1 MLTAKDI
8 REVKFSRSMGGYKT
22 IEVDEFLDRCADVV
36 EELTKQND
44 ENDRKMQVLAET
56 IVDYRNQ
63 EDSIRSALISA
74 QRMSESVIA
83 DARKQADDIIAAA
96 RTEASNMRDQAIKDT
111 DAEQRELNRVKQEV
125 ADFKAKLLS
134 IYREHLTLI
143 NVLEG
148 SQPEESDTS
157 VEKPKAKYNPPV
169 VGRDPVDAP
178 ADLVNLD
185 NEDAVPAHTM
195 PNFSNFELKDEE

>member
-22 IEVDEFLDRCADVV
+22 VEVDEFLDRCADVV
-36 EELTKQND
+36 EELTAQND
-44 ENDRKMQVLAET
+44 ENTRKMQVLAET

-83 DARKQADDIIAAA
+83 DARKQADDILAAA
-96 RTEASNMRDQAIKDT
+96 RTEAENMREKAQQDT
-111 DAEQRELNRVKQEV
+111 ALELNELNRVKQEV

-143 NVLEG
+143 NVLE
-148 SQPEESDTS
+148 
-157 VEKPKAKYNPPV
+157 
-169 VGRDPVDAP
+169 DAP
-178 ADLVNLD
+178 AVEEEAPVENVSAPAFSEEPVMERVTLVEEDLGLD
-185 NEDAVPAHTM
+185 MHNM
-195 PNFSNFELKDEE
+195 PDFSAFELKDDE

>member
-8 REVKFSRSMGGYKT
+8 REVKFNRSMGGYKT
-22 IEVDEFLDRCADVV
+22 AEVDEFLDRCADVV

-44 ENDRKMQVLAET
+44 ENTRKMQVLAET

-83 DARKQADDIIAAA
+83 DARKQADDILEAA
-96 RTEASNMRDQAIKDT
+96 RNEAQAMHDKALQDT
-111 DAEQRELNRVKQEV
+111 AAEQEELRRVRQEV

-134 IYREHLTLI
+134 AYREHLTMI
-143 NVLEG
+143 GVLEDA
-148 SQPEESDTS
+148 P
-157 VEKPKAKYNPPV
+157 VETVPAAPATPSFNPPPA
-169 VGRDPVDAP
+169 PVKEPETPAP
-178 ADLVNLD
+178 EAMGDTREIPD
-185 NEDAVPAHTM
+185 
-195 PNFSNFELKDEE
+195 FSAFELKDDE

>member
-8 REVKFSRSMGGYKT
+8 REVKFNRSMGGYKT

-83 DARKQADDIIAAA
+83 DARKQADDILEAA
-96 RTEASNMRDQAIKDT
+96 RAEAAGMHDQAVRDT
-111 DAEQRELNRVKQEV
+111 DAELRELNRVKQEV

-134 IYREHLTLI
+134 IYREHLTMI

-148 SQPEESDTS
+148 GQAEDSAASKK
-157 VEKPKAKYNPPV
+157 VKYNPPV
-169 VGRDPVDAP
+169 VGQGETAEPVDLVQVAEED
-178 ADLVNLD
+178 DLPTHD
-185 NEDAVPAHTM
+185 M
-195 PNFSNFELKDEE
+195 PNFSAFELKDDE

>member
-8 REVKFSRSMGGYKT
+8 REVKFNRAMGGYKT

-36 EELTKQND
+36 EELTNQND
-44 ENDRKMQVLAET
+44 ENGRKMQVLAET

-83 DARKQADDIIAAA
+83 DARKQADDILAAA
-96 RTEASNMRDQAIKDT
+96 RAEAENMHDAALKETEA
-111 DAEQRELNRVKQEV
+111 ELKELSRVKQEV

-134 IYREHLTLI
+134 IYREHLTMI

-148 SQPEESDTS
+148 DQAEDTDLN
-157 VEKPKAKYNPPV
+157 KHKNKYNPPA
-169 VGRDPVDAP
+169 VDQNS
-178 ADLVNLD
+178 LIES
-185 NEDAVPAHTM
+185 EDQVEEPIIPAHNV
-195 PNFSNFELKDEE
+195 PDFSALELVDDE